1 MLNNKEDLGDSV
13 GVEDEK
19 KVHTVPRYTL
29 FLNYANPMPTF
40 LKVSFACSVQCN
52 QIFGPRKARIL
63 VKKQEKMRQPKMSH
77 FLAREQPPKSATF
90 ARNHEILSHWLRI

>member
-1 MLNNKEDLGDSV
+1 
-13 GVEDEK
+13 
-19 KVHTVPRYTL
+19 
-29 FLNYANPMPTF
+29 MPTF

-90 ARNHEILSHWLRI
+90 ARNHEILSHWLRISMSLPFASLLLFFFFST